1 MNELFS
7 AKDLLRM
14 LSRCPCGVVVY
25 DADADGVLF
34 ANSAALRVAQ
44 AVGELPVIAFGPLDP
59 YPTFTQLFGDA
70 LKEKRISH
78 PGLEHDYEVTSEP
91 ADWEG
96 LPATVYYLLPIL
108 G

>member
-1 MNELFS
+1 MNDLFS
-7 AKDLLRM
+7 TNDILRI

-25 DADADGVLF
+25 DPDTDGVLF
-34 ANSAALRVAQ
+34 ANTAALRVAQ
-44 AVGELPVIAFGPLDP
+44 AVGQLPVIAFGPMDP
-59 YPTFTQLFGDA
+59 YPTGAQLFGNS

-91 ADWEG
+91 TDWKG
-96 LPATVYYLLPIL
+96 LPATLYYLLPVL